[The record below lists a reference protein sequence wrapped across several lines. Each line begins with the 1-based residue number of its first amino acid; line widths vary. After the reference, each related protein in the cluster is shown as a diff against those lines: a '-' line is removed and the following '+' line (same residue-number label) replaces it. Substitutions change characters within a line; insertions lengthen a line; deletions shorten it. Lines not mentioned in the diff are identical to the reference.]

1 MKKIYLSLFIALLLP
16 SFHAAAEW
24 SAIDEEKGAY
34 YDPASLQPE
43 GQLVKVWTLQN
54 YKKALPLGN
63 KVTRSKKIFLENNCL
78 NSQVRTLAF
87 SFMTEEMGEGY
98 PIPGFPLISTSSYA
112 KWRAVEPNSFDQILF
127 NKVCRPS
134 APSATQSLQD
144 GEEIVAPT
152 VAPVEEKNRI

>member
-1 MKKIYLSLFIALLLP
+1 MKKFRLPLLVALLLS

-24 SAIDEEKGAY
+24 SVIDEDKGAY
-34 YDPASLQPE
+34 YDAASLQPE
-43 GQLVKVWTLQN
+43 GQLVKVWALQN

-63 KVTRSKKIFLENNCL
+63 KVTRSKKILLENNCL

-87 SFMTEEMGEGY
+87 SFMTEEMGEGF

-112 KWRAVEPNSFDQILF
+112 KWRAVEPNSFDQTLF

-134 APSATQSLQD
+134 PPSTNQSLQD
-144 GEEIVAPT
+144 GEEIVTPE
-152 VAPVEEKNRI
+152 VAPVDDRNRI

>member
-43 GQLVKVWTLQN
+43 GQLVKVWALQN

-63 KVTRSKKIFLENNCL
+63 KVTRSKKIFLENIRLKGGIGIC
-78 NSQVRTLAF
+78 VRSIDEL
-87 SFMTEEMGEGY
+87 
-98 PIPGFPLISTSSYA
+98 L
-112 KWRAVEPNSFDQILF
+112 KQI
-127 NKVCRPS
+127 K
-134 APSATQSLQD
+134 
-144 GEEIVAPT
+144 
-152 VAPVEEKNRI
+152 

>member
-1 MKKIYLSLFIALLLP
+1 MNKSRFLLLIALTLS
-16 SFHAAAEW
+16 SFTAAAEW
-24 SAIDEEKGAY
+24 SVIDEEKGVYFDA
-34 YDPASLQPE
+34 ASLQPE
-43 GQLVKVWTLQN
+43 GQLVKVWALQN

-127 NKVCRPS
+127 NKVCRPGV
-134 APSATQSLQD
+134 PSPNQSLQA
-144 GEEIVAPT
+144 GEEIVAP
-152 VAPVEEKNRI
+152 VSPPIEEKNRI

>member
-1 MKKIYLSLFIALLLP
+1 MNKSRLLLLIALALS
-16 SFHAAAEW
+16 SFQAAAEW
-24 SAIDEEKGAY
+24 SVIDEEKGVY
-34 YDPASLQPE
+34 YSAASLQPE
-43 GQLVKVWTLQN
+43 GQLVKVWALQN

-63 KVTRSKKIFLENNCL
+63 KITRSKKIFLENNCL

-87 SFMTEEMGEGY
+87 SFMTEEMGEGD

-134 APSATQSLQD
+134 APSPGQSLQF
-144 GEEIVAPT
+144 GEEIVAPV

>member
-1 MKKIYLSLFIALLLP
+1 MKKVRLTLLIALTLTSLN
-16 SFHAAAEW
+16 AAAEW
-24 SAIDEEKGAY
+24 SAIDEEKGVY
-34 YDPASLQPE
+34 FDTASIQTE
-43 GQLVKVWTLQN
+43 GQLVKVWALQN

-78 NSQVRTLAF
+78 NSQIRTLAF

-112 KWRAVEPNSFDQILF
+112 KWRAVEPNSFYQILF

-134 APSATQSLQD
+134 APSANQSLQD
-144 GEEIVAPT
+144 GEEIVAPNA
-152 VAPVEEKNRI
+152 APTEDKNRI

>member
-1 MKKIYLSLFIALLLP
+1 MKKVHLPLLIALLLT
-16 SFHAAAEW
+16 SFHATAEW
-24 SAIDEEKGAY
+24 NAIDEEKGVY
-34 YDPASLQPE
+34 YDAASLQPE
-43 GQLVKVWTLQN
+43 GQLVKVWALQN

-87 SFMTEEMGEGY
+87 SFMTEEMGEGF
-98 PIPGFPLISTSSYA
+98 PIPGFPLISTSSFA

-144 GEEIVAPT
+144 GEEIVTPDI
-152 VAPVEEKNRI
+152 APVDDKKRI